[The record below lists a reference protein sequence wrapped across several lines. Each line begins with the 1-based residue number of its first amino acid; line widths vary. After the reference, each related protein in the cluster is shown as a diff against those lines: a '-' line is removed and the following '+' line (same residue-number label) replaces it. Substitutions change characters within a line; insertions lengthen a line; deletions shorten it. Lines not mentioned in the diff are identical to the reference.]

1 MFTGLIE
8 SIGEIEFSRAV
19 ATGRSI
25 GVAIDFADSIELGE
39 SIAVDGVCL
48 TAVSRTTRGFTAD
61 VSAESLKRSTLSGLR
76 KGSKVNLE
84 RALKANSRLGGHFV
98 QGHVDC
104 VSQILEMTR
113 RSDFA
118 GIRIALPREFSQFVV
133 EKGSIAVSGVSLTIA
148 EAGKSDFE
156 VAVIPE
162 TLKRTTLGNL
172 KTGSPV
178 NLEFDILAKYVQ
190 KQIGKDY
197 AQR

>member
-76 KGSKVNLE
+76 KGSKVNIE

>member
-8 SIGEIEFSRAV
+8 KIGEIEYSRAV
-19 ATGRSI
+19 AAGRSI
-25 GVAIDFADSIELGE
+25 GVSVDFADSIEPGE

-48 TAVSRTTRGFTAD
+48 TVVSKTVRGFMAD
-61 VSAESLKRSTLSGLR
+61 VSAESLKRSTLDVLR
-76 KGSKVNLE
+76 KGSRVNLE

-104 VSQILEMTR
+104 VSHILEMTR

-118 GIRIALPREFSQFVV
+118 VIRIGLPREFSTYVV

-148 EAGKSDFE
+148 EVRKSDFE
-156 VAVIPE
+156 AAVIPE
-162 TLKRTTLGNL
+162 TLKRTTLGTL
-172 KTGSPV
+172 KPGSPV

-190 KQIGKDY
+190 KQIGMNY

>member
-1 MFTGLIE
+1 MFTGLIDR
-8 SIGEIEFSRAV
+8 IGEIEYSRAV
-19 ATGRSI
+19 AAGRSI
-25 GVAIDFADSIELGE
+25 GVSVDFADELDLGE

-48 TAVSRTTRGFTAD
+48 TVVSKTARGFMAD
-61 VSAESLKRSTLSGLR
+61 VSAESLKRSTLGGLR
-76 KGSKVNLE
+76 KGSRVNLE

-118 GIRIALPREFSQFVV
+118 GIRIALPREFSTFVV

-148 EAGKSDFE
+148 EVGKSDFE
-156 VAVIPE
+156 IAVIPE
-162 TLKRTTLGNL
+162 TLKRTTLGTL
-172 KTGSPV
+172 KQGSPV
-178 NLEFDILAKYVQ
+178 NIEFDILAKYVQ
-190 KQIGKDY
+190 KKIGKDY